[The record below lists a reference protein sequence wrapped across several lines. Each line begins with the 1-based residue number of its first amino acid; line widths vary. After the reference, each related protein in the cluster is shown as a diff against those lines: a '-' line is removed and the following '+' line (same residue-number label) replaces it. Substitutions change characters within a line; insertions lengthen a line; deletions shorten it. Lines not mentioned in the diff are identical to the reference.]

1 LGLRRRIGNESPLF
15 WNSDTFRL
23 AGCGIALLILALGQR
38 GRGDSMSVGVTIVAG
53 GFTPMSIYDRYGI
66 RTIIN
71 AKGPSTRLSG
81 GFLDPDVSAAMAE
94 AATYC
99 VEMAELQAGAGNL
112 IAKVTGAEAGIVTSG
127 AAAGLLLGTAAC
139 ITGLD
144 SGRMA
149 RLPDTRGMKNEV
161 VMVRSQRNFYDH
173 AVRTTGA
180 RLREVGL
187 PDRYAGAGVRDA
199 EAWEIEDAINEK
211 TAAVFYVAGGNA
223 RPPLPDVVRAA
234 HSANIPVLVDAAAQ
248 LPPASN
254 LRRFIDEGADL
265 VAFSGGKA
273 IGGPQGSGILAGKRD
288 LIMSALLQQLDLDIY
303 WEQWAPPKSIIDK
316 DRLRGA
322 PQHGIGRPCKV
333 GKETVIGLMVALE
346 KFAAE
351 PEDARSRRLQT
362 LIQRLQTALAGV
374 DHARIQTTSGLSP
387 KLELHLTSEAPRTAM
402 DLCIELERGD
412 PSVHA
417 DPSRVHS
424 GIVSFS
430 AWCLRDGDPE
440 TIAAR
445 VKPLLRY

>member
-1 LGLRRRIGNESPLF
+1 
-15 WNSDTFRL
+15 
-23 AGCGIALLILALGQR
+23 
-38 GRGDSMSVGVTIVAG
+38 
-53 GFTPMSIYDRYGI
+53 MSIYERYGV

-81 GFLDPDVSAAMAE
+81 GFLDVDVCAAMTE
-94 AATYC
+94 AAGYC
-99 VEMAELQAGAGNL
+99 VEMAELQAGASKV
-112 IAKVTGAEAGIVTSG
+112 IAKHTGAEAGIVTSG
-127 AAAGLLLGTAAC
+127 AAAGLLLGTASC

-144 SGRMA
+144 PGKMG

-173 AVRTTGA
+173 AVRTCGV
-180 RLREVGL
+180 RVREVGL

-199 EAWEIEDAINEK
+199 EAWEIQDAINEK
-211 TAAVFYVAGGNA
+211 TAAVVYVASGNA
-223 RPPLPDVVRAA
+223 RPPLTEVARVAKAA
-234 HSANIPVLVDAAAQ
+234 GVPVLVDAAGQ

-265 VAFSGGKA
+265 VTFSGGKA

-288 LIMSALLQQLDLDIY
+288 LIMASLLQQLDLDIY
-303 WEQWAPPKSIIDK
+303 WEQWAPPPSLIDK
-316 DRLRGA
+316 QRLRGT

-333 GKETVIGLMVALE
+333 GKETVIGLLVALE

-351 PEDARSRRLQT
+351 SDEARGQRFRGLIERLNK
-362 LIQRLQTALAGV
+362 ALTGV
-374 DHARIQTTSGLSP
+374 DHARVQVSGGSVP
-387 KLELHLTSEAPRTAM
+387 KLELHLTSDAPRTAM
-402 DLCIELERGD
+402 QLCIDLEKGD

-430 AWCLRDGDPE
+430 PWCLKDDDPE
-440 TIAAR
+440 KIAAC